1 MEEDYEEYCR
11 AYWEDK
17 FERYAEEIMDGIREE
32 IYRDCFKPLDRF
44 QEQES
49 RWVIPGWLPEEQITL
64 LAADGGTGKTSL
76 WVNILAALS
85 SGGRC
90 LLDPPGYR
98 REPVQTAFF
107 PTEDRVRKKLRR
119 KLREAGAEA
128 KNILTMDLS
137 GDKEGALREFKFGSP
152 MLAEC
157 IRRYRPA
164 LCVFDPIQGFIPPK
178 VNMGSRNEMRDCL
191 APLMALGEETGTSF
205 LLICHTNKRKGAWG
219 RERISDS
226 ADLWDAARSV
236 WMAGYTE
243 EQDIR
248 YLSQEKNSYDA
259 LRETLLFTIG
269 RDGQVQEEGRTW
281 KRDREFM
288 QSRERERTAAKREDC
303 KEWILRQLEEKGE
316 MGLGELEKAAEAAG
330 YSYGTYRRAKEILV
344 KQEKAARTWST
355 GYGEEKRWMIAHASP
370 SGTSK

>member
-1 MEEDYEEYCR
+1 M
-11 AYWEDK
+11 
-17 FERYAEEIMDGIREE
+17 RETLFLE
-32 IYRDCFKPLDRF
+32 CFKPLDRF
-44 QEQES
+44 AEQES

-85 SGGRC
+85 SGEPC
-90 LLDPPGYR
+90 VLDPPGHS
-98 REPVQTAFF
+98 REPMPVAFF
-107 PTEDRVRKKLRR
+107 TTEDSVRKKLKR
-119 KLREAGAEA
+119 KLREAGADE

-137 GDKEGALREFKFGSP
+137 GDREGALREFKFGAP
-152 MLAEC
+152 MLTEC
-157 IRRYRPA
+157 IRMYRPA

-243 EQDIR
+243 EKEIR
-248 YLSQEKNSYDA
+248 YLSQEKNSYDT
-259 LRETLLFTIG
+259 LRETLLFSIDG
-269 RDGQVQEEGRTW
+269 EGQVQEEGRTW

-288 QSRERERTAAKREDC
+288 QERDQQRCAAKREDC
-303 KEWILRQLEEKGE
+303 KGWILRQLSEKGE
-316 MGLGELEKAAEAAG
+316 MGLGELEKAAAAEG
-330 YSYGTYRRAKEILV
+330 YSYGTYRRAKETLV

-355 GYGEEKRWMIAHASP
+355 GYGDNKRWVIALVSP
-370 SGTSK
+370 SGTAK

>member
-1 MEEDYEEYCR
+1 M
-11 AYWEDK
+11 
-17 FERYAEEIMDGIREE
+17 REE
-32 IYRDCFKPLDRF
+32 QKEPYGGCFKPLDRF
-44 QEQES
+44 AEQES
-49 RWVIPGWLPEEQITL
+49 RWVIPGWMPEEQITL
-64 LAADGGTGKTSL
+64 LAADGGLGKTAL

-85 SGGRC
+85 SGESC
-90 LLDPPGYR
+90 ILDPPGYR

-107 PTEDRVRKKLRR
+107 TTEDSVRKKLRK

-137 GDKEGALREFKFGSP
+137 GDTAGALREFKFGSP
-152 MLAEC
+152 MLADC

-191 APLMALGEETGTSF
+191 APLMALGEETGASF

-243 EQDIR
+243 EQEIR
-248 YLSQEKNSYDA
+248 YLSQEKNSYDV
-259 LRETLLFTIG
+259 LQETLLFTID
-269 RDGQVQEEGRTW
+269 RDGQVQEEGKTW

-288 QSRERERTAAKREDC
+288 QERTGDRCKKRTDC
-303 KEWILRQLEEKGE
+303 KEWIRGRLKEAGKPVSLKE
-316 MGLGELEKAAEAAG
+316 LGMSAAAAG
-330 YSYGTYRRAKEILV
+330 YSDKTYERAKYELV
-344 KQEKAARTWST
+344 RADCEARTWST
-355 GYGEEKRWMIAHASP
+355 GFGKDKMWYIEL
-370 SGTSK
+370 TV